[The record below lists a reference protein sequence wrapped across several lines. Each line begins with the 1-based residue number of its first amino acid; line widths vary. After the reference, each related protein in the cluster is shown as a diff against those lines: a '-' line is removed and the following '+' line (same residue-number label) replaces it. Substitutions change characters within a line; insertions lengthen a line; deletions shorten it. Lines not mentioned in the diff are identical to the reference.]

1 LILYSIAIPP
11 VVNILPA
18 RKTVKKGERAEFI
31 CTATGVNANDFLY
44 QWFLNNIPISSQDRF
59 QSSTLVINS
68 VSEKNTGD
76 YTCSVRNPYGGIGR
90 SGIARLILGTCV
102 H

>member
-1 LILYSIAIPP
+1 MVSI
-11 VVNILPA
+11 VSA
-18 RKTVKKGERAEFI
+18 RKIVKEGEHAEFN
-31 CTATGVNANDFLY
+31 CTATGVGVNDFSY